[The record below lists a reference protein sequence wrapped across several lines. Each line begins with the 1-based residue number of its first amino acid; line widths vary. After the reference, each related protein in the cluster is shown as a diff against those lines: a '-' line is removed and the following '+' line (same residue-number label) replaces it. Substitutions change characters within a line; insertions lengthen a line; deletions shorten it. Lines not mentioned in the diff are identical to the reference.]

1 MRHGNRAPSAP
12 AAPGDAVQ
20 PEDFRIALQRLWAAF
35 REAGAGEIRWRMVA
49 AWALTIT
56 AKIAAVAAPFLL
68 ADAIN
73 KFSKGH
79 NQDALAPFLAVIA
92 IWTGLRAFASV
103 APQLRDMLFSP
114 VSAIVQRK
122 LGAHVFAHVHALSV
136 SFHQTKRLGALNRT
150 IDRGLKAIDFLVRF
164 LSFQI
169 VPTVFELVLAASA
182 LTFKY
187 GWTFAAAALTTI
199 GIYAWLTFGVTDW
212 RIRFRREMNENDS
225 EASARAVDSLT
236 NFETVKSFA
245 AERRE
250 TQRFEEALG
259 AYGQAAVR
267 ANNSLS
273 LLNAIQGIVMALGL
287 GAMAALA
294 AHAML
299 GGRLGPGDIMAATL
313 VMLNLYAPLN
323 ILGFA
328 YREIKQGAA
337 DMEAMFA
344 LLDEKPQVADAPDAI
359 DLPTGPGEVRFEN
372 VTFAHDGRT
381 AGLAGV
387 SFTAPAGLRTAIVG
401 PSGAGKS
408 TILRLAFRFYDP
420 DQGRVSVD
428 GYDLKALK
436 QESLRSALG
445 LVPQDVVLFN
455 DTLRFN
461 VTYGRPNATEAEIA
475 DALRRA
481 QLSDF
486 VARLPQGLD
495 TKVGERGLKLSGG
508 ERQRVGIA
516 RVILKDPRILIL
528 DEATSALDSRT
539 EGEIQS
545 ALEEASRGRTTIVVA
560 HRLSTIADADQI
572 IVLEDGRVAER
583 GTHADLVARE
593 GIYADLWRRQADEPE
608 LIADPAA

>member
-1 MRHGNRAPSAP
+1 ME
-12 AAPGDAVQ
+12 AVQ
-20 PEDFRIALQRLWAAF
+20 PEDFRIALKRLWAAF
-35 REAGAGEIRWRMVA
+35 REVTDADMKWRMAA
-49 AWALTIT
+49 AWTLTIS

-79 NQDALAPFLAVIA
+79 NEAALPPFLAVIA

-114 VSAIVQRK
+114 VSAVVQRR
-122 LGAHVFAHVHALSV
+122 LGARVFAHVHALSV
-136 SFHQTKRLGALNRT
+136 AFHQTKRLGALNRT
-150 IDRGLKAIDFLVRF
+150 IDRGLKAIDFLIRF

-169 VPTVFELVLAASA
+169 VPTVFELVLAAGA
-182 LTFKY
+182 LTWKY
-187 GWTFAAAALTTI
+187 GWTFAAAALVTI

-245 AERRE
+245 AEGRE
-250 TQRFEEALG
+250 TRRFEEALA
-259 AYGQAAVR
+259 AYGNAAVR

-273 LLNAIQGIVMALGL
+273 LLNAIQGVVMALGL

-299 GGRLGPGDIMAATL
+299 EGRLGPGDIMAATL

-344 LLDEKPQVADAPDAI
+344 LLDQKPEVADAPDAI
-359 DLPTGPGEVRFEN
+359 ALPAGPGEVRFDR
-372 VTFAHDGRT
+372 VSFAHDGRI
-381 AGLAGV
+381 AGLRDV

-408 TILRLAFRFYDP
+408 TVLRLAFRFYDP
-420 DQGRVSVD
+420 DSGAVSVD
-428 GYDLKALK
+428 GHDLKSLK
-436 QESLRSALG
+436 QDSLRSALG

-461 VTYGRPNATEAEIA
+461 VTYGRQNATDAEIA
-475 DALRRA
+475 DALERA

-486 VARLPQGLD
+486 VERLPEGLN

-539 EGEIQS
+539 EGEIQL
-545 ALEEASRGRTTIVVA
+545 ALEEAARGRTTIVVA

-572 IVLEDGRVAER
+572 IVLDDGKVAER
-583 GTHADLVARE
+583 GTHAELVARE

-608 LIADPAA
+608 RIADPAA

>member
-1 MRHGNRAPSAP
+1 MRHMVSARP
-12 AAPGDAVQ
+12 AAAEAVEAVQ
-20 PEDFRIALQRLWAAF
+20 PEDFRIALKRLWAAF
-35 REAGAGEIRWRMVA
+35 REVTGADMKWRMAA
-49 AWALTIT
+49 AWTLTIS

-79 NQDALAPFLAVIA
+79 NEAALPPFLAVIA

-114 VSAIVQRK
+114 VSAVVQRR
-122 LGAHVFAHVHALSV
+122 LGARVFAHVHSLSV
-136 SFHQTKRLGALNRT
+136 AYHQTKRLGALNRT
-150 IDRGLKAIDFLVRF
+150 IDRGLKAIDFLIRF

-169 VPTVFELVLAASA
+169 VPTVFELVLAAGA
-182 LTFKY
+182 LTWKY
-187 GWTFAAAALTTI
+187 GWTFAAAALVTI
-199 GIYAWLTFGVTDW
+199 GIYAWLTFGVTVSF
-212 RIRFRREMNENDS
+212 IRFRREMNENDS

-245 AERRE
+245 AEERE
-250 TQRFEEALG
+250 TRRFEEALA
-259 AYGQAAVR
+259 AYGNAAVR

-273 LLNAIQGIVMALGL
+273 LLNAIQGVVMALGL

-299 GGRLGPGDIMAATL
+299 EGRLGPGDIMAATL

-344 LLDEKPQVADAPDAI
+344 LLDQKPEVADAPDAI
-359 DLPTGPGEVRFEN
+359 ALPAGPGEVRFDK
-372 VTFAHDGRT
+372 VSFAHDGRI
-381 AGLAGV
+381 AGLRDV
-387 SFTAPAGLRTAIVG
+387 SFTAPAGMRTAIVG

-408 TILRLAFRFYDP
+408 TVLRLAFRFYDP
-420 DQGRVSVD
+420 DSGRVSVD
-428 GYDLKALK
+428 GHDLKALK
-436 QESLRSALG
+436 QDSLRSALG

-461 VTYGRPNATEAEIA
+461 VTYGRQNATDAEIA
-475 DALRRA
+475 DALDRA

-486 VARLPQGLD
+486 VARLPEGLN

-545 ALEEASRGRTTIVVA
+545 ALEEAARGRTTIVVA

-572 IVLEDGRVAER
+572 IVLDDGKVAER
-583 GTHADLVARE
+583 GTHAELVARE

-608 LIADPAA
+608 RIADPAA

>member
-1 MRHGNRAPSAP
+1 MRHMVSAPSVP
-12 AAPGDAVQ
+12 ADAAEAVQ
-20 PEDFRIALQRLWAAF
+20 PEDFRIALKRLWAAF
-35 REAGAGEIRWRMVA
+35 REVGGAEMRWRMAA
-49 AWALTIT
+49 AWVLTIS
-56 AKIAAVAAPFLL
+56 AKICAVAAPFLL

-73 KFSKGH
+73 KFSRG
-79 NQDALAPFLAVIA
+79 QTEEALTPFLAVIA

-103 APQLRDMLFSP
+103 APQMRDMLFSP
-114 VSAIVQRK
+114 VSAVVQRR
-122 LGAHVFAHVHALSV
+122 LGAKVFAHVHALSV
-136 SFHQTKRLGALNRT
+136 AFHQTKRLGALNRT
-150 IDRGLKAIDFLVRF
+150 IDRGLKAIDFLIRF

-169 VPTVFELVLAASA
+169 VPTVFELVLAAAA
-182 LTFKY
+182 LTWKY
-187 GWTFAAAALTTI
+187 GWTFAAAALVTI

-245 AERRE
+245 AEERE
-250 TQRFEEALG
+250 TRRFEEALG

-273 LLNAIQGIVMALGL
+273 LLNAIQGVVMAIGL
-287 GAMAALA
+287 GVMAALA

-299 GGRLGPGDIMAATL
+299 EGRLGPGDIMAATL

-344 LLDEKPQVADAPDAI
+344 LLDQKPQVADAADAI
-359 DLPTGPGEVRFEN
+359 ALPNGPGEVRFEN
-372 VTFAHDGRT
+372 VGFAHDGRSE
-381 AGLAGV
+381 GLRHV

-408 TILRLAFRFYDP
+408 TILKLAFRFYDP
-420 DQGRVSVD
+420 DTGRVSVD
-428 GYDLKALK
+428 GYDLTSLK
-436 QESLRSALG
+436 QDSLRSALG

-461 VTYGRPNATEAEIA
+461 VTYGRQDATEAEIA
-475 DALRRA
+475 EALERA
-481 QLSDF
+481 QLTDF
-486 VARLPQGLD
+486 ITRLPQGLD

-572 IVLEDGRVAER
+572 IVLDDGKVAER

-608 LIADPAA
+608 VIASSAA